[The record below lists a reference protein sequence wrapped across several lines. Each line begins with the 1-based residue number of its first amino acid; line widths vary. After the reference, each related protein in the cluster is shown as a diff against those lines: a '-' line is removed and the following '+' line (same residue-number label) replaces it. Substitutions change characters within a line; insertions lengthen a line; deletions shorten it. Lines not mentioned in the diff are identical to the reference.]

1 MVKSKQIASKLYK
14 ASEQLS
20 FIPLRLAYK
29 SARIVTEQRPKK
41 DQRIR
46 NPVKRTRVS
55 RLGLRIEH
63 IQTNFKTN
71 RPNSQIVIV
80 GETLMNCE

>member
-1 MVKSKQIASKLYK
+1 MVKSKQIATKLYK

-29 SARIVTEQRPKK
+29 SARIVTDQRPRK
-41 DQRIR
+41 DQKVRK
-46 NPVKRTRVS
+46 PVKRTKVS

-63 IQTNFKTN
+63 IQTNFQTN

-80 GETLMNCE
+80 GETLMD

>member
-1 MVKSKQIASKLYK
+1 MVKSKQIATKLYK

-29 SARIVTEQRPKK
+29 SARIVTDQRPRK
-41 DQRIR
+41 DQKVR
-46 NPVKRTRVS
+46 NLAVKRTRVS

-63 IQTNFKTN
+63 IQTNFQTN

-80 GETLMNCE
+80 GETLMD

>member
-14 ASEQLS
+14 ASEQLT

-29 SARIVTEQRPKK
+29 SARIVA
-41 DQRIR
+41 DQKVRQK
-46 NPVKRTRVS
+46 NPVKRTKVS

-63 IQTNFKTN
+63 IQTNFMTN

-80 GETLMNCE
+80 GEALVNCE